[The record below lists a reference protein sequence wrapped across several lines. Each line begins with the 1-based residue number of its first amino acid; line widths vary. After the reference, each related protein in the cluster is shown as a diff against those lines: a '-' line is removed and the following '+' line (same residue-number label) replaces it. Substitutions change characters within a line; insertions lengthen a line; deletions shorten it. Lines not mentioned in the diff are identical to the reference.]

1 MKMISGRPVRSLFG
15 SFRIKTSFIWTTVLA
30 VGLEGNKLIQE
41 RCLGS
46 KREEWQN
53 KSAGWGERMLSR
65 IAFRILDFYLS
76 GGNILLLRCKLNV

>member
-41 RCLGS
+41 RRLGS
-46 KREEWQN
+46 KREE
-53 KSAGWGERMLSR
+53 
-65 IAFRILDFYLS
+65 
-76 GGNILLLRCKLNV
+76 